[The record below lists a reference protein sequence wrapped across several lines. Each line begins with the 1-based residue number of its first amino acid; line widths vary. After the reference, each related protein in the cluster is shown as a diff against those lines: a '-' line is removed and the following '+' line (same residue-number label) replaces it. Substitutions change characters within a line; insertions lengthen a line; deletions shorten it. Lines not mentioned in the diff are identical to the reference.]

1 VLGGL
6 QGLHDS
12 SASIPKRRKDFR
24 SLPRWP
30 NPPVFAHFWLERLE
44 QVSGQEVFGS
54 MIPGPMVWST
64 AC

>member
-24 SLPRWP
+24 SLSDEPA
-30 NPPVFAHFWLERLE
+30 VLHSFLLEGL
-44 QVSGQEVFGS
+44 GS
-54 MIPGPMVWST
+54 VRRGSIGNLY
-64 AC
+64 